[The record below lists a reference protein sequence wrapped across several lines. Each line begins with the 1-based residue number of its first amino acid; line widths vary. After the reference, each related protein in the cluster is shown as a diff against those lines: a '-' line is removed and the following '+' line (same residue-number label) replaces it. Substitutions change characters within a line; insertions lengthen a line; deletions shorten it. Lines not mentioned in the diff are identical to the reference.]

1 MNGSSLKPGA
11 NRLVAVAE
19 MRLSRVGHEN
29 CAPATFPLPLSSIH
43 GYGYDLATVAVLIM
57 LLDGDLIDV
66 FGDFEARLR
75 AGEWLLPCIAMG
87 KLVLAEHRPVRGEDS
102 PTVGVALR

>member
-1 MNGSSLKPGA
+1 
-11 NRLVAVAE
+11 

-66 FGDFEARLR
+66 FGDFEARRRQEAASSVVAEGREL
-75 AGEWLLPCIAMG
+75 GEA
-87 KLVLAEHRPVRGEDS
+87 S
-102 PTVGVALR
+102 TNQS